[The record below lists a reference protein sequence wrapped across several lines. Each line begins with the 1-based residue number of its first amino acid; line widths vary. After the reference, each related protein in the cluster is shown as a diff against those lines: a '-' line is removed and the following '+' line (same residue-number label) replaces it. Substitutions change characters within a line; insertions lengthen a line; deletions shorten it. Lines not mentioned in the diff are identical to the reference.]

1 MPLGTKLFSVSLA
14 AFAALAT
21 TAGTA
26 RATTTVSNS
35 ADVTKTNAAS
45 DWASKSTSFGSFG
58 AGYSASWTF
67 YSKSD
72 GTSMYEKAEASA
84 SGQLFGAKFSMVDL
98 WAMASSGTSST
109 VTGSYEL
116 DILGKQIL
124 SGSPSLSSTLN
135 NLSLEKGYS
144 IVKIEQTIE
153 VGVPITLTLESDLT
167 AALGLTATSAYSSG
181 ASSLSFTG
189 TPSVGV
195 GLTASVGVGVSFA
208 SAGVEGSVTLLNVS
222 TPITNSLSYTASGQS
237 LSYSTTGVLTLSE
250 LSGTFDLYA
259 QVEWLGV
266 ALKYTYQL
274 FSWNGLSQSVVLFS
288 DSLPVASAV
297 QMTVFGYQATGVYT
311 FTDAGGLT
319 ESGSTYRVSRADDAN
334 GTNATDVGTS
344 STWNLATADNRKFL
358 RFCVTPKTTTNGGTE
373 SCSGWSSVGPLAEF
387 YKDNLSGTNLN
398 YAYQSNYSGA
408 CWTFPSSFN
417 DVASSFNW
425 YADQSSSTQ
434 LVLYIN
440 QYCSIYGADTIRS
453 LSAGGSESIYSMNAS
468 LGGSWNDSVTS
479 FRVLWDD
486 TVSASSVTVSISGAT
501 ATESYHYGDSGNVNE
516 AGSTYAWQ
524 RADDASGTNVTT
536 IRTTSGSWSLS
547 ASDNQ
552 KYLRFCV
559 TPSNGINAG
568 AQTCSAWEAVG
579 HLVELYKD
587 SSYGGSSV
595 HLAYERSSAQTCFN
609 LGDYGFNDV
618 VSSFH
623 FEGVSGGAST
633 VEMFY
638 DGSCSGNTAYYTSS
652 TGGGSYSMNSLNS
665 YWNDAI
671 SSLKVYY

>member
-14 AFAALAT
+14 ALAALAT

-26 RATTTVSNS
+26 RATTVVANA

-58 AGYSASWTF
+58 AGYAASWTF
-67 YSKSD
+67 YSKTD

-98 WAMASSGTSST
+98 WAQASSGTSST
-109 VTGSYEL
+109 VAGAYEL

-124 SGSPSLSSTLN
+124 SGSPSLSGALN
-135 NLSLEKGYS
+135 NLSLEKGYA
-144 IVKIEQTIE
+144 IVKVGQTIE

-167 AALGLTATSAYSSG
+167 AALGLTATSSYSGG

-195 GLTASVGVGVSFA
+195 GLTASVGIGVSFA
-208 SAGVEGSVTLLNVS
+208 SAGVE
-222 TPITNSLSYTASGQS
+222 A
-237 LSYSTTGVLTLSE
+237 
-250 LSGTFDLYA
+250 
-259 QVEWLGV
+259 
-266 ALKYTYQL
+266 
-274 FSWNGLSQSVVLFS
+274 
-288 DSLPVASAV
+288 
-297 QMTVFGYQATGVYT
+297 
-311 FTDAGGLT
+311 
-319 ESGSTYRVSRADDAN
+319 
-334 GTNATDVGTS
+334 
-344 STWNLATADNRKFL
+344 
-358 RFCVTPKTTTNGGTE
+358 
-373 SCSGWSSVGPLAEF
+373 
-387 YKDNLSGTNLN
+387 
-398 YAYQSNYSGA
+398 
-408 CWTFPSSFN
+408 
-417 DVASSFNW
+417 
-425 YADQSSSTQ
+425 
-434 LVLYIN
+434 
-440 QYCSIYGADTIRS
+440 
-453 LSAGGSESIYSMNAS
+453 

-516 AGSTYAWQ
+516 AGSSYAWQ
-524 RADDASGTNVTT
+524 RADDASGTNATT

-547 ASDNQ
+547 AGDNQ

-559 TPSNGINAG
+559 TPSNGVNTG

-587 SSYGGSSV
+587 GGYGGSSV

-623 FEGVSGGAST
+623 FEGVSGWAST

-652 TGGGSYSMNSLNS
+652 TGGGSYSLSSLNS
-665 YWNDAI
+665 YWNDQI